1 MDITPQVPQP
11 SNLPISHP
19 ADTHLPNRFRKKIL
33 INSFFVTSILYIFRL
48 TPDPLQSQ
56 RGVGGG
62 SNFHLGAYDY
72 DEEEDEELERL
83 FGSGGGSGDRRG
95 RAR

>member
-33 INSFFVTSILYIFRL
+33 INSFLVTSIIYIF
-48 TPDPLQSQ
+48 
-56 RGVGGG
+56 
-62 SNFHLGAYDY
+62 
-72 DEEEDEELERL
+72 
-83 FGSGGGSGDRRG
+83 
-95 RAR
+95 